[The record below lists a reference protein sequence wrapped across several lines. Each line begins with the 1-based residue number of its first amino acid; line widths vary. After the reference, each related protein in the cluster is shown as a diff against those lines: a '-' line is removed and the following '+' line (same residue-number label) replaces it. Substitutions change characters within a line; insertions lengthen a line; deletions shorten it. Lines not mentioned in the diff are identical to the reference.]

1 MNYEEYILSGIE
13 WDTDGEDIE
22 LPTTVH
28 ITVRGSEDVIDVL
41 SDKYGFCVKNVWVI
55 RRI

>member
-13 WDTDGEDIE
+13 WDTDGEDVE

-28 ITVRGSEDVIDVL
+28 ITVRNYEDVIDAL
-41 SDKYGFCVKNVWVI
+41 SDKYGFCVKSVRVI
-55 RRI
+55 RKI